1 MFYLKNKKTN
11 SKKLFLMMK
20 EAKESK
26 PEIPELVSQKY
37 VNVRKISQKRIS
49 EEYGN
54 PAGCLHGVRKDT
66 LNLKPGTK
74 FFIGETK
81 KKGQGHWISSA
92 YKWRRSYDAC
102 HHLSLQKWK

>member
-1 MFYLKNKKTN
+1 
-11 SKKLFLMMK
+11 MK

-81 KKGQGHWISSA
+81 KRGKVIESLLHINEEDRTMHVITFH
-92 YKWRRSYDAC
+92 YKNGNKRK
-102 HHLSLQKWK
+102 SLLFPDN